1 MKQKERSKIK
11 KLSQISLQARRE
23 VKIIAKQDKR
33 NKESAIS
40 RICKHKPRSF
50 YSYINEIRMF
60 RDNIGPLETL
70 DAIVIATDNEMANTI
85 NNYFSSVFIIEQL
98 NNLTQLGQ

>member
-23 VKIIAKQDKR
+23 VKIIAKQDKH
-33 NKESAIS
+33 NKESTIS

-70 DAIVIATDNEMANTI
+70 DAIVIATDNDMANTI
-85 NNYFSSVFIIEQL
+85 NNYFSSVFTFEQL
-98 NNLTQLGQ
+98 NNVTQLGQ